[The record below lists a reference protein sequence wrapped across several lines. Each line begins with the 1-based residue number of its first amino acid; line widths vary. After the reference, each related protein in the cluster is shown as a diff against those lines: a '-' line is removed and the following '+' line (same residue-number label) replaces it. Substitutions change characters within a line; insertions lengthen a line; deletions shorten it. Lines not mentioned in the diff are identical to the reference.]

1 MTEREKLKNGL
12 MANIQDPELLSL
24 LQRAKALLPR
34 FNACYLHGP
43 DYDQLL
49 RELVPDMGEG
59 SAIAPP
65 FHCDYGLN
73 IHIGKEVFINYDC
86 VFLDGADIHIGDHVL
101 IGPRCQ
107 LLTPQHPFDYLE
119 RRKPIEASHGIRIG
133 EDCWLGGGV
142 IVCPGVSIGK
152 RCIIGAGSVVTKDIP
167 DDCTAVGN
175 PARIVKRH

>member
-12 MANIQDPELLSL
+12 MANIQDPELQSL
-24 LQRAKALLPR
+24 LRRAKALLPR

-101 IGPRCQ
+101 LGPRCQ

-119 RRKPIEASHGIRIG
+119 RRKPIEASHGVRIG